1 MYVGAK
7 MRKILFKNL
16 TGSDNRKRDLSI
28 REIVEKD
35 GIIAETER
43 RCIYFVRGKVHLEH
57 RYDIQ
62 ELETL
67 KKGEDVRKKKHF
79 YIIRSHNTKTGE
91 DKLTCKVIGALY
103 VIVKQDV
110 FCITFVH
117 SFKTDLRTV
126 SIGKK
131 KT

>member
-16 TGSDNRKRDLSI
+16 TGSDNRKRDLCI
-28 REIVEKD
+28 REVMKKD

-43 RCIYFVRGKVHLEH
+43 RCRYFVRGKVHLEH
-57 RYDIQ
+57 SYGLQ

-67 KKGEDVRKKKHF
+67 KKEEGAWKKKHF

-91 DKLTCKVIGALY
+91 DKLTCKVIGTLY

-117 SFKTDLRTV
+117 SFKTDLHTV

-131 KT
+131 KA